1 LSRFE
6 SWSGNIEI
14 SDFGFLIS
22 DLLPDKNRN
31 PIVFYTGLVDVKW
44 LGDGGYKS
52 EIEHSKFE
60 IQKKMPLQFNTV
72 KLFAG
77 SGSQELS
84 QHIAASYGQELGDV
98 VLSRFSDGEFQPHF
112 NESIRGC
119 DVFLIQSTHQPTDNL
134 MELLMMIDAARRAS
148 AHYIIAVIP
157 YFGLARQD
165 RKDKPRV
172 AIGSKLVANLLV
184 AAGINRIMTM
194 DLHAAQIQAFFDV
207 PVDHLDASIIFV
219 PYIKSLELGN
229 ITIASPDM
237 GGSYRA
243 RSFAKFFNAEVVICD
258 KRRKRANE
266 IESMTIIGD
275 VTDQDIVLID
285 DICDTAGT
293 LAKAA
298 GLIMER
304 GARSVRA
311 VCTHPVLSGK
321 AYETI
326 ENSALTEL
334 IVTDTIPLKHSSPKI
349 RVLTTAD
356 LFAKAI
362 SNVNE
367 HGSISQ
373 LFKVD

>member
-1 LSRFE
+1 
-6 SWSGNIEI
+6 
-14 SDFGFLIS
+14 
-22 DLLPDKNRN
+22 
-31 PIVFYTGLVDVKW
+31 
-44 LGDGGYKS
+44 
-52 EIEHSKFE
+52 
-60 IQKKMPLQFNTV
+60 MPLQFNTV

-77 SGSQELS
+77 SGTTALAAK
-84 QHIAASYGQELGDV
+84 IAEKYGHPLGDV
-98 VLSRFSDGEFQPHF
+98 VVSRFSDGEFQPHF

-119 DVFLIQSTHQPTDNL
+119 DVFLIQSTNPPTDNL

-148 AHYIIAVIP
+148 AHYVTAVIP

-172 AIGSKLVANLLV
+172 PIGAKLVANLLV

-194 DLHAAQIQAFFDV
+194 DLHAAQIQGFFDI

-219 PYIKSLELGN
+219 PYIKSLNLKAL
-229 ITIASPDM
+229 TIASPDM

-243 RSFAKFFNAEVVICD
+243 RTFAKFFNAEVVICD

-266 IESMTIIGD
+266 IESMTLIGD

-285 DICDTAGT
+285 DMCDTAGT

-298 GLIMER
+298 ALIMER
-304 GARSVRA
+304 GANTVRA
-311 VCTHPVLSGK
+311 VCTHPILSGK

-326 ENSALTEL
+326 ENSVLTEL
-334 IVTDTIPLKHSSPKI
+334 IVTDTIPLKQQSSKI
-349 RVLTTAD
+349 RVLSTAE
-356 LFAKAI
+356 LFARAI
-362 SNVNE
+362 MNVNE